1 VKTSHQTYQRIVKGV
16 AVLLLAALFVPSGL
30 HAKQL
35 VDFCKPTPNE
45 QPMAAD
51 HSCCEEPGEQE
62 SSDTHQ
68 HHDCGWGFIC
78 ACNLGGSELDDKEWV
93 VSNNTYLVLLTESEN
108 FSVLFPTSEL
118 IPRDQQIRIGQHAPP
133 LWLVYDTFL
142 I

>member
-1 VKTSHQTYQRIVKGV
+1 VKTSHQTYQRIIKAV
-16 AVLLLAALFVPSGL
+16 AGLLLAALFVPSGL
-30 HAKQL
+30 HAKQF
-35 VDFCKPTPNE
+35 VDFCKTSTAE

-51 HSCCEEPGEQE
+51 HSCCEEPEQSE
-62 SSDTHQ
+62 DTDTHQ

-78 ACNLGGSELDDKEWV
+78 ACNLGESELNDKDWV
-93 VSNNTYLVLLTESEN
+93 ISNINHFVVLNESDN
-108 FSVLFPTSEL
+108 HSILFETGEL